1 MWSSQLID
9 TSSGRNSLEA
19 EASLTGVEGEW
30 KLQGEEE
37 RARTEFAMREWG
49 DGTGQARPSEG
60 GQWRLEEKMTEDQ
73 MEVSRPAPERRICC
87 CDHVTEIKIFITIFG
102 IINLGVMASGGVG
115 FGLGLGMH
123 HNAEDTFKYLM
134 VNIILGSESQV
145 KINIPRL
152 DQVV

>member
-9 TSSGRNSLEA
+9 TSSGRSSLEA
-19 EASLTGVEGEW
+19 EVSLTGVEGEW

-49 DGTGQARPSEG
+49 DQTGEARLSEG
-60 GQWRLEEKMTEDQ
+60 GQWRLEEGKGWSEKMTEDQ
-73 MEVSRPAPERRICC
+73 LEEVSPAPGRRICC

-134 VNIILGSESQV
+134 VDMMNKGVNEE
-145 KINIPRL
+145 KYF
-152 DQVV
+152 